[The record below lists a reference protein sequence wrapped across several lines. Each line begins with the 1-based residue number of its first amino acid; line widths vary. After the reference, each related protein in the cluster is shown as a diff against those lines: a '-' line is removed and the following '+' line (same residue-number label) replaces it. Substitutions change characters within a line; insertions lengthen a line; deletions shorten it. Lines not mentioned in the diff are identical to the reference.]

1 MPQAISV
8 RDVSTPGN
16 GRRVLEVTIG
26 GRTDE
31 DLVVRVVV
39 GAPGRSS
46 EAALAAALAAE
57 IAERVADPASPA
69 TIEISVPEQPGP
81 AKVTQFPLASPLS
94 R

>member
-1 MPQAISV
+1 MPKAISV

-26 GRTDE
+26 GRE
-31 DLVVRVVV
+31 SGDLVVRVVV

-46 EAALAAALAAE
+46 ETLLVAALAAE

-69 TIEISVPEQPGP
+69 TIEITVPEQPGP
-81 AKVTQFPLASPLS
+81 AKVTQFSLASPWS

>member
-26 GRTDE
+26 DRGE
-31 DLVVRVVV
+31 ELVVRIVV
-39 GAPGRSS
+39 GAQGRSA
-46 EAALAAALAAE
+46 EALLAAALAAE
-57 IAERVADPASPA
+57 VAERVADPESPA
-69 TIEISVPEQPGP
+69 AIEISVPDEPGP
-81 AKVTQFPLASPLS
+81 AKVTQFPLASPSS

>member
-1 MPQAISV
+1 MQQGIDV

-26 GRTDE
+26 
-31 DLVVRVVV
+31 DLSVRVVV

-46 EAALAAALAAE
+46 EAVLAAALAAE
-57 IAERVADPASPA
+57 VAQRVADPASPA

>member
-26 GRTDE
+26 GRE
-31 DLVVRVVV
+31 SGDLVVRVVV
-39 GAPGRSS
+39 GAQGRSS
-46 EAALAAALAAE
+46 ETLLAAALAAE
-57 IAERVADPASPA
+57 VAERVADPASA
-69 TIEISVPEQPGP
+69 AAIEISVPDQPGP

>member
-26 GRTDE
+26 GRE
-31 DLVVRVVV
+31 SGDLVVRVVV

-46 EAALAAALAAE
+46 EALLAAAFAAE
-57 IAERVADPASPA
+57 VAERVADPASPA
-69 TIEISVPEQPGP
+69 AIEISVPDQPGA
-81 AKVTQFPLASPLS
+81 AKVTRFPLASPLS